1 MREEDIRNIILSE
14 KLTKMGANM
23 EDANRAIAV
32 ESAQEYVGENK
43 VGSLNTGNRDVGSDD
58 INQAVETRNII
69 SRVKPDLL
77 SRIKSVAEGAA

>member
-1 MREEDIRNIILSE
+1 
-14 KLTKMGANM
+14 M

-43 VGSLNTGNRDVGSDD
+43 VGSLNTGNCDVGSDN

-77 SRIKSVAEGAA
+77 SRPNSVVAGAA